1 MKLRSLYIPDYFI
14 LKDFKI
20 EFHNKLSLI
29 IGENGS
35 GKSSLIEMLAYIFG
49 HLHKYFVL
57 NDRTADFIDGYEIEY
72 EVTYND
78 TIHTVFIGSKYV
90 DQVSNTFKPTIKIDG
105 ELYSLSQIDKQ
116 YGGMKNFLP
125 SKIILYY
132 SGITNHLLEL
142 SEHFR
147 KKYRSRLIQKGN
159 DYTLQPLS
167 LPNDN
172 PFCYIQ
178 LEYLPVILLSLLIDK
193 AKYQCLLQDKLGI
206 DVDDME
212 ISIICKE
219 PSWHKE
225 RNKNS
230 ESPAPHPWGIEGTV
244 SQEIFDRLVK
254 NSISHDYDDEHK
266 ELKLSYLDAIMISD
280 IFSDLEATPRVV
292 FSLFDVL
299 LCSDLIKSID
309 ISWIKD
315 GNEIHLD
322 RLSEGQKQLIMTWG
336 ASLVWNQNELLFLY
350 DEPDVSLHPKWQRE
364 FIAELTNSLSESCAV
379 VSTHSPVMLGN
390 ANHSD
395 AYILEKGK
403 LSMYTPKYYGKD
415 NDAVLYELMGVTK
428 RIDSMTDKIDSLFK
442 AIEEENVELS
452 EQLYSELVD
461 ILGDDDSDLVQAKM
475 QINYLKDF
483 SIE

>member
-1 MKLRSLYIPDYFI
+1 MKLKSLYIPEYYI
-14 LKDFKI
+14 LNDFKI
-20 EFHNKLSLI
+20 EFSKKISLI

-35 GKSSLIEMLAYIFG
+35 GKSSLIEVLAYIFG

-57 NDRTADFIDGYEIEY
+57 NDKTADFIDGYEIEY
-72 EVTYND
+72 EISYND

-105 ELYSLSQIDKQ
+105 QLFSLSQIDKQ
-116 YGGMKNFLP
+116 YGGMKIFLP

-132 SGITNHLLEL
+132 SGITNHLFEL

-159 DYTLQPLS
+159 DYKLQPLS

-178 LEYLPVILLSLLIDK
+178 LEHLPVILLSLLIDK

-206 DVDDME
+206 DVDDLE

-225 RNKNS
+225 RNKNP
-230 ESPAPHPWGIEGTV
+230 ESPILHPWGIEGTV

-266 ELKLSYLDAIMISD
+266 ELTLSYFGAIMISD
-280 IFSDLEATPRVV
+280 IFSDIEATPKVV
-292 FSLFDVL
+292 FSLIDVL

-309 ISWIKD
+309 ISWNKD
-315 GNEIHLD
+315 GKSIHLD

-336 ASLVWNQNELLFLY
+336 TSLVWDQNELLFLF

-364 FIAELTNSLSESCAV
+364 FIADLNNSLDKSCAV
-379 VSTHSPVMLGN
+379 VSTHSPVMLSN
-390 ANHSD
+390 ANNSD

-403 LSMYTPKYYGKD
+403 LSKFTPKYYGKD

-428 RIDSMTDKIDSLFK
+428 RIDSMTEKIDNLFK
-442 AIEEENVELS
+442 AIEEENIELS
-452 EQLYSELVD
+452 EKLYSELVD
-461 ILGDDDSDLVQAKM
+461 ILGDDDSDLVRAKM
-475 QINYLKDF
+475 QIDYLNEF
-483 SIE
+483 SI

>member
-1 MKLRSLYIPDYFI
+1 MKLKSLYIPEYYI
-14 LKDFKI
+14 LNDFKI
-20 EFHNKLSLI
+20 EFSKKISLI

-35 GKSSLIEMLAYIFG
+35 GKSSLIEVLAYIFG

-57 NDRTADFIDGYEIEY
+57 NDKTADFIDGYEIEY
-72 EVTYND
+72 EISYND

-105 ELYSLSQIDKQ
+105 QLFSLSQIDKQ

-132 SGITNHLLEL
+132 SGITNHLFEL

-159 DYTLQPLS
+159 DYKLQPLS

-178 LEYLPVILLSLLIDK
+178 LEHLPVILLSLLIDK
-193 AKYQCLLQDKLGI
+193 AKYQCLLQDKLGV
-206 DVDDME
+206 DVDDLE
-212 ISIICKE
+212 ISMICKE

-225 RNKNS
+225 RNKNP
-230 ESPAPHPWGIEGTV
+230 ESPILHPWGIEGTV

-266 ELKLSYLDAIMISD
+266 ELTLSYLGAIMISD
-280 IFSDLEATPRVV
+280 IFSDIEATPKVV
-292 FSLFDVL
+292 FSLIDVL

-309 ISWIKD
+309 ISWNKD
-315 GNEIHLD
+315 GKSIHLD

-336 ASLVWNQNELLFLY
+336 TSLVWDQNELLFLF

-364 FIAELTNSLSESCAV
+364 FIADLNNSLDKSCAV
-379 VSTHSPVMLGN
+379 VSTHSPVMLSN
-390 ANHSD
+390 ANNSD

-403 LSMYTPKYYGKD
+403 LSKFTPKYYGKD

-428 RIDSMTDKIDSLFK
+428 RIDSMTEKIDNLFK
-442 AIEEENVELS
+442 AIEEENIELS
-452 EQLYSELVD
+452 EKLYSELVD
-461 ILGDDDSDLVQAKM
+461 ILGDDDSDLVRAKM
-475 QINYLKDF
+475 QIDYLNEF
-483 SIE
+483 SI